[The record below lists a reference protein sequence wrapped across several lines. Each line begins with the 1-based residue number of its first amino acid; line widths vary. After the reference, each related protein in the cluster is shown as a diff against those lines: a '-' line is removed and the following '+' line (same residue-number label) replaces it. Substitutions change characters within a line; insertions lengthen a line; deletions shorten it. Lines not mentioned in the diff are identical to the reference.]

1 MAGKQKNTFTEAAL
15 LSSAT
20 LAENDK
26 DYKQAYDLYK
36 QLEDNAEVKSNLMIA
51 REGQMKTAF
60 ADSNFNNALESA
72 RKLLITDKVS
82 DEQVR
87 TARHIMAVS
96 YYQTNQLD
104 PAITQFRILAQDMNS
119 REGAEAQYMVA
130 RMLFE
135 QNEMQ
140 KSENEIN
147 NLIGSGT
154 PHIYWIAKSFF
165 LLSDIC
171 MSRNDRFQA
180 KANLQSVI
188 DNYGDDSDGIVAEAN
203 AKLKLIVDEES
214 TKFVDDNSKQEVEVT
229 IDMSGGKDNE
239 NNYYNDNEN
248 TNNSADGNADTSDNG
263 KTVEPQQ
270 TEAPTTESGATYA
283 PEPQNG
289 QESAPQVEEAVI
301 EEPAATTESEP
312 EAAEPVSEPAEEPAA
327 EEPAA
332 EPTNE
337 SAEPSDS
344 EENTETPAEEN
355 TIQEQE

>member
-1 MAGKQKNTFTEAAL
+1 
-15 LSSAT
+15 
-20 LAENDK
+20 
-26 DYKQAYDLYK
+26 
-36 QLEDNAEVKSNLMIA
+36 
-51 REGQMKTAF
+51 
-60 ADSNFNNALESA
+60 
-72 RKLLITDKVS
+72 
-82 DEQVR
+82 
-87 TARHIMAVS
+87 
-96 YYQTNQLD
+96 
-104 PAITQFRILAQDMNS
+104 
-119 REGAEAQYMVA
+119 MVA

-135 QNEMQ
+135 QNELQ
-140 KSENEIN
+140 KSEDEIN

-248 TNNSADGNADTSDNG
+248 TNADSNENPDTNNNDNNG
-263 KTVEPQQ
+263 KTIEPQQ
-270 TEAPTTESGATYA
+270 TEAPTTESAATFA

-301 EEPAATTESEP
+301 EEPASTSEVEP

-327 EEPAA
+327 EEPAT
-332 EPTNE
+332 EPSDE
-337 SAEPSDS
+337 PAEPSDS